1 MTLFLLV
8 SLSLWKAFLQTIKP
22 RESSFAALAACSDGE
37 WHFTTVYAFAM
48 HAKRTWSFR
57 QRRKWYCSHRNW
69 TVPFV
74 NIGIIGWSFQSCINR
89 VANRTNQYWLVVSRW
104 FILMKQAFS
113 EALQNFF
120 ANFVL
125 ALWWVFQNTITQQLT
140 RYFVDFPICTCWD
153 SLLRQGLRS
162 FK

>member
-37 WHFTTVYAFAM
+37 WHFTTVCAFAM

-69 TVPFV
+69 TAPFV
-74 NIGIIGWSFQSCINR
+74 NIGIIGWSFQSCIDR

-104 FILMKQAFS
+104 FILTKQEFS
-113 EALQNFF
+113 ETLHNFF
-120 ANFVL
+120 ANFVFASVMSFSEHDNATVDSIFLRFSDLHVLRFAL
-125 ALWWVFQNTITQQLT
+125 ASRPPLV
-140 RYFVDFPICTCWD
+140 
-153 SLLRQGLRS
+153 
-162 FK
+162 